1 MSEVSERLTHEAR
14 FSAII
19 QHAYANAPAV
29 KSILDAANISPD
41 DIQTLADLDK
51 IPVTSKDKVVELQA
65 TDPPF
70 GGFLAVPLNTLQH
83 VFLSPGPL
91 YEPSADESAVID
103 AARDMLAVAGFT
115 AEDVVINT
123 FGYHLIP
130 TGLIVDQVLTQM
142 GATVIPAGV
151 GNADLQV
158 KMMLDLGVTGYI
170 GTPSWLMALIEKTK
184 ERGLDFGQFS
194 LRKALVS
201 AEPLPPALRQT
212 FVEEYGLSVANVYG
226 TAELGALAYNTEGGL
241 AMRLFKTPIIQ
252 IVDSET
258 GQSVGPGEA
267 GEVVVTTFN
276 ETYPLIRLGTG
287 DLAVNMDPAPGES
300 RQEER
305 SIILVGR
312 VGDAVKVRGM
322 FVHPNQLRFALA
334 QIPGI
339 ARAQAVV
346 ARPENRDELT
356 LRVMLADESA
366 DREALAKGLS
376 TAVQSTCRVRPD
388 RIEFVAA
395 DAIAEGAAEGLAAEG
410 LARLIL
416 DERTW
421 E

>member
-1 MSEVSERLTHEAR
+1 MSEVSERLKHEAR

-29 KSILDAANISPD
+29 KSILDAAGISPD
-41 DIQTLADLDK
+41 DIQTPADLDR
-51 IPVTSKDKVVELQA
+51 IPVTSKDKLVELQA
-65 TDPPF
+65 ADPPF
-70 GGFLAVPLNTLQH
+70 GGFLAVPLDTLQH

-130 TGLIVDQVLTQM
+130 TGLVVDQVLTQM

-151 GNADLQV
+151 GNADLQI

-170 GTPSWLMALIEKTK
+170 GTPSWLMALIEKAK

-252 IVDSET
+252 
-258 GQSVGPGEA
+258 
-267 GEVVVTTFN
+267 VV
-276 ETYPLIRLGTG
+276 
-287 DLAVNMDPAPGES
+287 
-300 RQEER
+300 
-305 SIILVGR
+305 
-312 VGDAVKVRGM
+312 
-322 FVHPNQLRFALA
+322 
-334 QIPGI
+334 
-339 ARAQAVV
+339 
-346 ARPENRDELT
+346 
-356 LRVMLADESA
+356 
-366 DREALAKGLS
+366 
-376 TAVQSTCRVRPD
+376 
-388 RIEFVAA
+388 
-395 DAIAEGAAEGLAAEG
+395 
-410 LARLIL
+410 
-416 DERTW
+416 
-421 E
+421 